1 MFGRCPRGG
10 APCERVD
17 KVQAVVEGAL
27 KARSS
32 CRGRGRVGDAE
43 QGSSGLWA
51 CECVDRAQAVDEG
64 ALKARW
70 VARSRVVSRQQGCAF
85 AGELH
90 ECKLASSIDNG
101 RIKLCVLKN
110 RPQEA
115 YLVAEKN
122 AGKPLKHAEAAR
134 REKAELQLILW

>member
-1 MFGRCPRGG
+1 VVCGRVRAVLTVTRRVLGRCPHGG

-17 KVQAVVEGAL
+17 RVQT
-27 KARSS
+27 
-32 CRGRGRVGDAE
+32 
-43 QGSSGLWA
+43 
-51 CECVDRAQAVDEG
+51 VDEG

-115 YLVAEKN
+115 YLAAEKN
-122 AGKPLKHAEAAR
+122 AGQPLKYVEAAR
-134 REKAELQLILW
+134 REKIELQLIFC